1 MEAIKQQI
9 SELQTAWAEAY
20 TAMRANPTAWQPH
33 LPGFFA
39 EQIDEVVSTIS
50 LWLGKV
56 DPPDGFKPAFHLAQG
71 LVTTSLPQLLTTVK
85 SLQKGEYNYL
95 PSFVNGLN
103 QILSALHSM
112 VVYSSKY
119 DAKHIAADLAA
130 QLAESLSLL
139 GTAQGELKK
148 KADLLNA
155 SSVLAKDTEKRA
167 TAINDLQ
174 EKAAKL
180 LEDTTKSFEK
190 IGSDTKFQ
198 TTKILGDANADVIKL
213 TAALEATATRTSADM
228 QAKVT
233 QLNAETEKKAA
244 TLFDSLTT
252 KVTQVNTETEKKA
265 ATLIDSLTTKTTQ
278 TVEEIESFHT
288 TAKKTSDDISA
299 DAKTCAGLK
308 VQIEALLQK
317 NAGLNTA
324 LGEQSQKLEQIQQKS
339 LEQQKLITELV
350 PEAASTG
357 LAAGFEAR
365 AKSLQSIKFIWMAIF
380 IVSICGLLGIS
391 IWLSFLTSN
400 KEGSELWKT
409 VLERLPFAAPLVWLG
424 WFSAI
429 QYGNTIRV
437 QEDYAFK
444 AATSKAFAGYK
455 DHMEYMANVKLD
467 EANNAMKLLA
477 ARTIEILAHEP
488 LRIYQKTD
496 KDASPASSIL
506 SLLGKNK
513 PNEKDE

>member
-9 SELQTAWAEAY
+9 SELQNAWAEAY

-71 LVTTSLPQLLTTVK
+71 LVATSLPQLLTTVK

-155 SSVLAKDTEKRA
+155 SSDLAKDTEKRA

-174 EKAAKL
+174 QKAAKL

-190 IGSDTKFQ
+190 IGSDTKLQ

-213 TAALEATATRTSADM
+213 TAALEATATKTSADM

-233 QLNAETEKKAA
+233 QLNAETEKRAA
-244 TLFDSLTT
+244 TLVDGLTT
-252 KVTQVNTETEKKA
+252 KVAYHVLRGHVRHRVAPLAYAFTP
-265 ATLIDSLTTKTTQ
+265 
-278 TVEEIESFHT
+278 
-288 TAKKTSDDISA
+288 A
-299 DAKTCAGLK
+299 DG
-308 VQIEALLQK
+308 
-317 NAGLNTA
+317 
-324 LGEQSQKLEQIQQKS
+324 
-339 LEQQKLITELV
+339 
-350 PEAASTG
+350 TG
-357 LAAGFEAR
+357 RNVVAR
-365 AKSLQSIKFIWMAIF
+365 ARREISNDNATCLGGYDRRRRRFRSIGGLYFIG
-380 IVSICGLLGIS
+380 SGIS
-391 IWLSFLTSN
+391 H
-400 KEGSELWKT
+400 
-409 VLERLPFAAPLVWLG
+409 RLQAHAQLRCPLI
-424 WFSAI
+424 F
-429 QYGNTIRV
+429 
-437 QEDYAFK
+437 D
-444 AATSKAFAGYK
+444 
-455 DHMEYMANVKLD
+455 
-467 EANNAMKLLA
+467 
-477 ARTIEILAHEP
+477 
-488 LRIYQKTD
+488 
-496 KDASPASSIL
+496 
-506 SLLGKNK
+506 GKNQRTSQLGLCF
-513 PNEKDE
+513 PGG